1 MKKNLSAQAN
11 LALSVV
17 VLASFVGVSS
27 TSAAPT
33 VVQEGEVFNCTPTAV
48 WDGDGPIW
56 CEEGQRIRLSGI
68 AAREMDETCS
78 AGHPCP
84 DASGIAARDELV
96 RLLGGAKGTLP
107 TGHIKVSAPP
117 LRCTSMGNGRGTR
130 TAAFCQRQDGVDL
143 SCAMVASGKALRWQR
158 YWGGHTCP

>member
-1 MKKNLSAQAN
+1 MVVSVLLFFGTSSA
-11 LALSVV
+11 
-17 VLASFVGVSS
+17 
-27 TSAAPT
+27 SAAEPQ
-33 VVQEGEVFNCTPTAV
+33 VIQEGEAFTCTPTAV

-56 CEEGQRIRLSGI
+56 CAEGQRIRLSGV

-84 DASGIAARDELV
+84 EASGIAARDELV
-96 RLLGGAKGTLP
+96 RLLGGAKETLP
-107 TGHIKVSAPP
+107 TGHIKVIAPP
-117 LRCTSMGNGRGTR
+117 LRCISMGNGKGSR